1 VEEWADPH
9 PPTSL
14 VVLVVLVVEVHIIR
28 QPEQEIP
35 HQHHHHKEILVA
47 TVQQAPQIMGQEEE
61 VELLN
66 QELQELLLPVEQ
78 VEMEQHLLFLEH
90 Q

>member
-1 VEEWADPH
+1 VVGVGQEL
-9 PPTSL
+9 L
-14 VVLVVLVVEVHIIR
+14 VDRVEVPVMVATR
-28 QPEQEIP
+28 RVQEIL

-47 TVQQAPQIMGQEEE
+47 SGLLLQQHQIMGQEEE
-61 VELLN
+61 VDLPK
-66 QELQELLLPVEQ
+66 QDLQELLLPVEQ